1 MMGPFQL
8 RGRGG
13 QVKGDEPGL
22 RLVWRELGG
31 PPVTAPVR
39 QGFGTKL
46 LRQLVGQ
53 QRGQLEQD
61 WRASGLVCTVELP
74 LNEDA
79 AGHGDDRTPSA
90 A

>member
-1 MMGPFQL
+1 VVIRAGRVQSGGPA
-8 RGRGG
+8 
-13 QVKGDEPGL
+13 L
-22 RLVWRELGG
+22 RLVWCELGG
-31 PPVTAPVR
+31 PPVAAPAR

-79 AGHGDDRTPSA
+79 AGHGDGRTSSA